1 MESPVSLAI
10 PFDVQALSWILAAVQ
25 VVGLLSTWLA
35 RSSVGCRGQR
45 PCQWLFLSCLTL
57 VGLGTVAA
65 MAISAAHW
73 LFSAGTLALMI
84 LAAVWD
90 FGGQSSTEV
99 A

>member
-1 MESPVSLAI
+1 MSLAI
-10 PFDVQALSWILAAVQ
+10 PFDVPELTWILAVVQ
-25 VVGLLSTWLA
+25 AVGLLSTWLA

-45 PCQWLFLSCLTL
+45 PCQWLFLSCLLL
-57 VGLGTVAA
+57 VGLGTVLA

-90 FGGQSSTEV
+90 FGVQSSTE
-99 A
+99 AA